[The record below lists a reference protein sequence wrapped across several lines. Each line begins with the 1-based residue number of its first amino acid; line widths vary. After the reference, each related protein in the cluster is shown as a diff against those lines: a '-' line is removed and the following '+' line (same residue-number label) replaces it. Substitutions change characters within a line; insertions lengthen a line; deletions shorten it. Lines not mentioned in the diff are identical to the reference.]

1 MDYECVESLL
11 LIIAHLRKFHTI
23 EQDLSNKMGYFAPS
37 EFAQHISWTY
47 FDIIINQQ
55 HQTFFDTQNLTGCNL
70 EMYTMEKNSGRIYF
84 LKRPGEMIL

>member
-37 EFAQHISWTY
+37 EFAQFKY
-47 FDIIINQQ
+47 
-55 HQTFFDTQNLTGCNL
+55 LC
-70 EMYTMEKNSGRIYF
+70 
-84 LKRPGEMIL
+84 